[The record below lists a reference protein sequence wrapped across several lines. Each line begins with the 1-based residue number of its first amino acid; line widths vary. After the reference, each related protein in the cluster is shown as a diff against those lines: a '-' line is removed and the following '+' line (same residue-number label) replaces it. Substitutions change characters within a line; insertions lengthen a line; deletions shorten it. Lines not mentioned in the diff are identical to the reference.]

1 MKQKGLRYLIASAI
15 ITTALSLL
23 IGGFATMSVKNS
35 QIAVI
40 DSQLNT
46 IADSVRQ
53 NSDSPVSAALDS
65 AAEQDFNVTIALL
78 SSAGELTIINE
89 SQLNLRNPPSESVII
104 DSFQEAVTVE
114 VQEGYRLVSLNI
126 SGGDRLLI
134 ADSLKATNETFIE
147 NQKRLVLFTFLA
159 DLVAIALSYLV
170 IRRNNRK
177 LQADSLA
184 RMQSFLADASHELRT
199 PLTVIKGY
207 SEMLAKGQI
216 SVESDRQRAFD
227 RVNSEIVRMENLI
240 HDLLLLAELGETTI
254 PIREEV
260 DLSELLSSHSRD
272 FQTLHSQRSVTI
284 EIEDGI
290 SCLGS
295 ADHLRRLM
303 QNILNNI
310 SRHTP
315 GDAPV
320 RIQLSRNGK
329 KSFLRIEDGG
339 PGLPETSYRDG
350 IELLNRFDSSRSRE
364 TGGSGLGLSIIAA
377 IVHEHGGTLA
387 MRKSALGG
395 LAVEIT
401 F

>member
-1 MKQKGLRYLIASAI
+1 VKQKGLRYILASAI

-23 IGGFATMSVKNS
+23 IGGFATLSVKNS
-35 QIAVI
+35 QVAVI

-46 IADSVRQ
+46 IAESVRQ
-53 NSDSPVSAALDS
+53 NSDAPVSAALDS
-65 AAEQDFNVTIALL
+65 TAEQDFNVTIALV
-78 SSAGELTIINE
+78 SASGELTIINE
-89 SQLNLRNPPSESVII
+89 SQLNLTNPPNESVIN
-104 DSFQEAVTVE
+104 DSLLRAVTVDL
-114 VQEGYRLVSLNI
+114 QEGYRLVSLNI

-134 ADSLKATNETFIE
+134 ADSLKATNEAFIE

-159 DLVAIALSYLV
+159 DAVAIALSYVV

-177 LQADSLA
+177 MQADSLA

-216 SVESDRQRAFD
+216 SQESDRQIAFD

-240 HDLLLLAELGETTI
+240 HDLLLLAELGETTT
-254 PIREEV
+254 PVREEV
-260 DLSELLSSHSRD
+260 DLSELVSSYSRD
-272 FQTLHSQRSVTI
+272 FKTLNFHRSVAI
-284 EIEDGI
+284 EIEDGL

-295 ADHLRRLM
+295 IDHLKRLM

-315 GDAPV
+315 VDAPV
-320 RIQLSRNGK
+320 QIKLARHGK
-329 KSFLRIEDGG
+329 RVSLLIEDGG
-339 PGLPETSYRDG
+339 PGLPDSSYRDG
-350 IELLNRFDSSRSRE
+350 IELLNRFDSARSRE

-377 IVHEHGGTLA
+377 IVHEHGGMLA
-387 MRKSALGG
+387 LRKSALGG
-395 LAVEIT
+395 LAVEAII
-401 F
+401 

>member
-1 MKQKGLRYLIASAI
+1 MKQKSLRYLFASAI

-23 IGGFATMSVKNS
+23 IGGFATLSVKNS
-35 QIAVI
+35 QIQVI

-53 NSDSPVSAALDS
+53 NPNAPVSAALNS
-65 AAEQDFNVTIALL
+65 AAEQDFNVTIALV
-78 SSAGELTIINE
+78 SASGELSIINE
-89 SQLNLRNPPSESVII
+89 SQLNFQAPPI
-104 DSFQEAVTVE
+104 DSIISIAQNSATTVNAAE
-114 VQEGYRLVSLNI
+114 DYRLISISI
-126 SGGDRLLI
+126 SGGDRLLL
-134 ADSLKATNETFIE
+134 ADSLKASNETYSDNLI
-147 NQKRLVLFTFLA
+147 RLIIFTFAA
-159 DLVAIALSYLV
+159 DVIAISLSYLV

-184 RMQSFLADASHELRT
+184 RMQRFLADASHELRT

-216 SVESDRQRAFD
+216 SVESDRERAFE

-240 HDLLLLAELGETTI
+240 HDLLLLAELGETSV

-260 DLSELLSSHSRD
+260 DLSDLLSSHTRD
-272 FQTLHSQRSVTI
+272 FKTLNSQRSVSI
-284 EIEDGI
+284 DIEDGI
-290 SCLGS
+290 TCLGS
-295 ADHLRRLM
+295 TDHLRRLM

-315 GDAPV
+315 TTAPV
-320 RIQLSRNGK
+320 RIALSKNGK
-329 KSFLRIEDGG
+329 RTTLLIEDGG
-339 PGLPETSYRDG
+339 PGLPENSYRDG
-350 IELLNRFDSSRSRE
+350 IELLNRFDTARSRE

-387 MRKSALGG
+387 LRKSALGG
-395 LAVEIT
+395 LAVEVT
-401 F
+401 L

>member
-1 MKQKGLRYLIASAI
+1 MKQKGLRYLFASAI

-23 IGGFATMSVKNS
+23 IGGFATISVKNS

-40 DSQLNT
+40 DSQLNI

-53 NSDSPVSAALDS
+53 NSGAPVSAALDS
-65 AAEQDFNVTIALL
+65 AANQDFNVTIALI
-78 SSAGELTIINE
+78 SASGELTIINE
-89 SQLNLRNPPSESVII
+89 SQLDLRNPPTESVI
-104 DSFQEAVTVE
+104 SKSLQEAVTVDVE
-114 VQEGYRLVSLNI
+114 QGYRLVSINI

-134 ADSLKATNETFIE
+134 ADSLRATNETFIE

-159 DLVAIALSYLV
+159 DVVAIALSYLV

-216 SVESDRQRAFD
+216 SAESDRQRAFD

-240 HDLLLLAELGETTI
+240 HDLLLLAELGETTS
-254 PIREEV
+254 PIRKEV
-260 DLSELLSSHSRD
+260 DLSELLISHSRD
-272 FQTLHSQRSVTI
+272 FQTLHPQRTVTI
-284 EIEDGI
+284 EIEDQI

-295 ADHLRRLM
+295 IDHLRRLI
-303 QNILNNI
+303 QNILNNV

-315 GDAPV
+315 VDAPA
-320 RIQLSRNGK
+320 RIMLSRNGK
-329 KSFLRIEDGG
+329 KSIILVEDGG
-339 PGLPETSYRDG
+339 SGLPETSYRDG

-387 MRKSALGG
+387 MRKSTLGG
-395 LAVEIT
+395 LAVEVIL
-401 F
+401 

>member
-1 MKQKGLRYLIASAI
+1 MKQKYLRYLLASAI

-23 IGGFATMSVKNS
+23 IGGFATISVKNS

-40 DSQLNT
+40 DSQLNI

-53 NSDSPVSAALDS
+53 NSDAPVSAALDS
-65 AAEQDFNVTIALL
+65 AANQDFNVTIALI
-78 SSAGELTIINE
+78 SSSGELTIINE
-89 SQLNLRNPPSESVII
+89 SQLNLRNPPTESVI
-104 DSFQEAVTVE
+104 SKSLQEAVTVDVE
-114 VQEGYRLVSLNI
+114 EGYRLVSLNI

-134 ADSLKATNETFIE
+134 ADSLRATNETFIE

-159 DLVAIALSYLV
+159 DVVAIALSYLV

-207 SEMLAKGQI
+207 SEMLSKGQI
-216 SVESDRQRAFD
+216 SEESDRRKAFV

-240 HDLLLLAELGETTI
+240 HDLLLLAELGETSI
-254 PIREEV
+254 PIREEI
-260 DLSELLSSHSRD
+260 DFSELLTSFSRD
-272 FQTLHSQRSVTI
+272 FQTLNPERVVSV
-284 EIEDGI
+284 EVEDGI

-295 ADHLRRLM
+295 IDHMRRLI

-315 GDAPV
+315 EDAPV
-320 RIQLSRNGK
+320 RIQLTRSGK
-329 KSFLRIEDGG
+329 KTLLILEDGG
-339 PGLPETSYRDG
+339 PGLPDSSYRDG
-350 IELLNRFDSSRSRE
+350 IELLNRFDSARSRD

-377 IVHEHGGTLA
+377 LVHEHDGTLA
-387 MRKSALGG
+387 LRKSTLGG

-401 F
+401 L

>member
-1 MKQKGLRYLIASAI
+1 VKQKSLRSLFASAI

-23 IGGFATMSVKNS
+23 IGGFATISVKNS

-40 DSQLNT
+40 DSQLNI

-53 NSDSPVSAALDS
+53 NSEAPVSAALDS
-65 AAEQDFNVTIALL
+65 AANQDFNVTIALI
-78 SSAGELTIINE
+78 SFSGDLTIINE
-89 SQLNLRNPPSESVII
+89 SQLNLRNPPTESVINK
-104 DSFQEAVTVE
+104 SLQGAVTVDVE
-114 VQEGYRLVSLNI
+114 QGYRLVSLNI

-159 DLVAIALSYLV
+159 DVVAIALSYLV

-207 SEMLAKGQI
+207 SEMLSKGQI
-216 SVESDRQRAFD
+216 SEESDRQKAFA

-240 HDLLLLAELGETTI
+240 HDLLLLAELGETSL
-254 PIREEV
+254 PIRE
-260 DLSELLSSHSRD
+260 DIDFSELLTSFSRD
-272 FQTLHSQRSVTI
+272 FQTLNPKRKVTM

-290 SCLGS
+290 ICLGS
-295 ADHLRRLM
+295 IDHMRRLI

-310 SRHTP
+310 SRHIP
-315 GDAPV
+315 EEAPV
-320 RIQLSRNGK
+320 RIELSRSGRK
-329 KSFLRIEDGG
+329 TLLILEDGG
-339 PGLPETSYRDG
+339 PGLPDSSYRDG
-350 IELLNRFDSSRSRE
+350 IALLNRFDSARSRE

-377 IVHEHGGTLA
+377 IVHEHDGTLTL
-387 MRKSALGG
+387 RKSTLGG

-401 F
+401 L

>member
-1 MKQKGLRYLIASAI
+1 MKQKGLRYLFASAI

-23 IGGFATMSVKNS
+23 IGGFATISVKNS
-35 QIAVI
+35 EIAVI

-46 IADSVRQ
+46 IADFVRQ
-53 NSDSPVSAALDS
+53 NPSAPVSAALDS
-65 AAEQDFNVTIALL
+65 AAEQDFNVTIALV
-78 SSAGELTIINE
+78 SASGELTIINE
-89 SQLNLRNPPSESVII
+89 SQLDFVNLPSSSLISLAQI
-104 DSFQEAVTVE
+104 SAVTVSADE
-114 VQEGYRLVSLNI
+114 DYRLVSLNI

-134 ADSLKATNETFIE
+134 ADSLRATNETFID
-147 NQKRLVLFTFLA
+147 NQKRLILFTFLA
-159 DLVAIALSYLV
+159 DVVAIALSYLV

-216 SVESDRQRAFD
+216 SAESDRQRAFD

-240 HDLLLLAELGETTI
+240 HDLLLLAELGETTVS
-254 PIREEV
+254 IREEV
-260 DLSELLSSHSRD
+260 DLSELVSSHSRD
-272 FQTLHSQRSVTI
+272 FQTLHSQRTVTF
-284 EIEDGI
+284 EIEDGV

-315 GDAPV
+315 VDAQV
-320 RIQLSRNGK
+320 QIKLSRNGK
-329 KSFLRIEDGG
+329 KSLILIEDGG

-377 IVHEHGGTLA
+377 IVHEHGGNLA
-387 MRKSALGG
+387 LRKSTLGG
-395 LAVEIT
+395 LAVEVT
-401 F
+401 L

>member
-1 MKQKGLRYLIASAI
+1 MKQKGLRYILASAI

-23 IGGFATMSVKNS
+23 IGGFATISVKNS
-35 QIAVI
+35 QISVI

-53 NSDSPVSAALDS
+53 NSDAPVSAALDS
-65 AAEQDFNVTIALL
+65 AAEQDFNVTIALV
-78 SSAGELTIINE
+78 SASGELTIINE
-89 SQLNLRNPPSESVII
+89 SQLDLRNSPAESVI
-104 DSFQEAVTVE
+104 DNSLQQAVTVD
-114 VQEGYRLVSLNI
+114 VLEGYRLVALNI

-134 ADSLKATNETFIE
+134 ADSLKAINETFVE
-147 NQKRLVLFTFLA
+147 NLKRLVLFTFLA
-159 DLVAIALSYLV
+159 DAAAISLSYLV

-216 SVESDRQRAFD
+216 TVESDRQKAFD

-240 HDLLLLAELGETTI
+240 HDLLLLAELGETTE

-260 DLSELLSSHSRD
+260 DLSELFGSYARD
-272 FQTLHSQRSVTI
+272 FKTLNSERSVAI
-284 EIEDGI
+284 EIEDGLT
-290 SCLGS
+290 CLGS
-295 ADHLRRLM
+295 ADHLKRLIL
-303 QNILNNI
+303 NILNNI

-315 GDAPV
+315 VDAPV
-320 RIQLSRNGK
+320 EIKLSRNGK
-329 KSFLRIEDGG
+329 RISLLIEDGG

-350 IELLNRFDSSRSRE
+350 IELLNRFDTSRSRE
-364 TGGSGLGLSIIAA
+364 SGGSGLGLSIIAA

-387 MRKSALGG
+387 LRKSTLGG
-395 LAVEIT
+395 LAVEAII
-401 F
+401 

>member
-1 MKQKGLRYLIASAI
+1 MKQKGLRYLFASAI

-23 IGGFATMSVKNS
+23 IGGFATISVKNS

-40 DSQLNT
+40 DSQLNI

-53 NSDSPVSAALDS
+53 NSGAPVSAALDS
-65 AAEQDFNVTIALL
+65 AANQDFNVTIALI
-78 SSAGELTIINE
+78 SASGELTIINE
-89 SQLNLRNPPSESVII
+89 SQLNLRNPPTESVI
-104 DSFQEAVTVE
+104 SKSLQEAVTVDVE
-114 VQEGYRLVSLNI
+114 QGYRLVSINI

-134 ADSLKATNETFIE
+134 ADSLRATNETFIE

-159 DLVAIALSYLV
+159 DVVAIALSYLV

-216 SVESDRQRAFD
+216 SAESDRQRAFD

-240 HDLLLLAELGETTI
+240 HDLLLLAELGETTS
-254 PIREEV
+254 PVREEV
-260 DLSELLSSHSRD
+260 DLSELLFSHSRD
-272 FQTLHSQRSVTI
+272 FQTLHPQRTVTI
-284 EIEDGI
+284 EIEDQI

-295 ADHLRRLM
+295 IDHLRRLM
-303 QNILNNI
+303 QNILNNV

-315 GDAPV
+315 VDAPA
-320 RIQLSRNGK
+320 RIKLSRNGK
-329 KSFLRIEDGG
+329 KSIILIEDGG
-339 PGLPETSYRDG
+339 SGLPETSYRDG

-387 MRKSALGG
+387 MRKSTLGG
-395 LAVEIT
+395 LAVEVIL
-401 F
+401 

>member
-1 MKQKGLRYLIASAI
+1 MKQKGLRYILASAI

-23 IGGFATMSVKNS
+23 IGGFATISVKNS
-35 QIAVI
+35 QISVI

-53 NSDSPVSAALDS
+53 NSDAPVSAALDS
-65 AAEQDFNVTIALL
+65 AAEQDFNVTIALV
-78 SSAGELTIINE
+78 SASGELTIINE
-89 SQLNLRNPPSESVII
+89 SQLDLRNPPAESVI
-104 DSFQEAVTVE
+104 DNSLQQAVTVD
-114 VQEGYRLVSLNI
+114 VLEGYRLVALNI

-134 ADSLKATNETFIE
+134 ADSLKAINETFFE
-147 NQKRLVLFTFLA
+147 NLKRLVLFTFLA
-159 DLVAIALSYLV
+159 DAVAIALSYLV

-216 SVESDRQRAFD
+216 SVESDRQKAFD

-240 HDLLLLAELGETTI
+240 HDLLLLAELGETTK

-260 DLSELLSSHSRD
+260 DLSELLGSYARD
-272 FQTLHSQRSVTI
+272 FKTLNSERSVAI
-284 EIEDGI
+284 EIEDGLT
-290 SCLGS
+290 CLGS
-295 ADHLRRLM
+295 ADHLKRLIL
-303 QNILNNI
+303 NILNNI

-315 GDAPV
+315 VDAPV
-320 RIQLSRNGK
+320 EIKLSRNGK
-329 KSFLRIEDGG
+329 RVSLLIEDGG

-350 IELLNRFDSSRSRE
+350 IELLNRFDTSRSRE
-364 TGGSGLGLSIIAA
+364 SGGSGLGLSIIAA

-387 MRKSALGG
+387 LRKSTLGG

-401 F
+401 L

>member
-1 MKQKGLRYLIASAI
+1 VKQKGLRYILASAI

-23 IGGFATMSVKNS
+23 IGGFATISVKNS
-35 QIAVI
+35 QISVI

-53 NSDSPVSAALDS
+53 NSDAPVSAALDS
-65 AAEQDFNVTIALL
+65 AAEQDFNVTIALV
-78 SSAGELTIINE
+78 SASGELTIINE
-89 SQLNLRNPPSESVII
+89 SQLDLRNPPAESVI
-104 DSFQEAVTVE
+104 DNSLQQAVTVD
-114 VQEGYRLVSLNI
+114 VLEGYRLVALKI

-134 ADSLKATNETFIE
+134 ADSLRAINETFVE
-147 NQKRLVLFTFLA
+147 NLKRLVLFTFLA
-159 DLVAIALSYLV
+159 DAVAIALSYLV

-216 SVESDRQRAFD
+216 SVESDRQKAFD

-240 HDLLLLAELGETTI
+240 HDLLLLAELGETTE

-260 DLSELLSSHSRD
+260 DLSELLGSYARD
-272 FQTLHSQRSVTI
+272 FKTLNSERSVAI
-284 EIEDGI
+284 EIEDGLT
-290 SCLGS
+290 CLGS
-295 ADHLRRLM
+295 ADHLKRLIL
-303 QNILNNI
+303 NILNNI

-315 GDAPV
+315 VDAPV
-320 RIQLSRNGK
+320 EIKLSRNGK
-329 KSFLRIEDGG
+329 RVSLLIEDGG

-350 IELLNRFDSSRSRE
+350 IELLNRFDTSRSRE
-364 TGGSGLGLSIIAA
+364 SGGSGLGLSIIAA

-387 MRKSALGG
+387 LRKSTLGG
-395 LAVEIT
+395 LAVEAII
-401 F
+401 

>member
-1 MKQKGLRYLIASAI
+1 MKQKGLRYILASAI

-23 IGGFATMSVKNS
+23 IGGFATISVKNS
-35 QIAVI
+35 QISVI

-53 NSDSPVSAALDS
+53 NSDAPVSAALDS
-65 AAEQDFNVTIALL
+65 AAEQDFNVTIALV
-78 SSAGELTIINE
+78 SASGELTIINE
-89 SQLNLRNPPSESVII
+89 SQLDLRNPPAESVI
-104 DSFQEAVTVE
+104 DNSLQQAVTVD
-114 VQEGYRLVSLNI
+114 VLEGYRLVALNI

-134 ADSLKATNETFIE
+134 ADSLKAINETFFE
-147 NQKRLVLFTFLA
+147 NLKRLVLFTFLA
-159 DLVAIALSYLV
+159 DAVAIALSYLV

-216 SVESDRQRAFD
+216 SVESDRQKAFD

-240 HDLLLLAELGETTI
+240 HDLLLLAELGETTK

-260 DLSELLSSHSRD
+260 DLSELLGSYARD
-272 FQTLHSQRSVTI
+272 FKTLNSGRSVAI
-284 EIEDGI
+284 EIEDGLT
-290 SCLGS
+290 CLGS
-295 ADHLRRLM
+295 ADHLKRLIL
-303 QNILNNI
+303 NILNNI

-315 GDAPV
+315 VDAPV
-320 RIQLSRNGK
+320 EIKLSRNGK
-329 KSFLRIEDGG
+329 RVSLLIEDGG

-350 IELLNRFDSSRSRE
+350 IELLNRFDTSRSRE
-364 TGGSGLGLSIIAA
+364 SGGSGLGLSIIAA

-387 MRKSALGG
+387 LRKSTLGG

-401 F
+401 L

>member
-1 MKQKGLRYLIASAI
+1 MKQKGLRYILASAI

-23 IGGFATMSVKNS
+23 IGGFATLSVKNS

-46 IADSVRQ
+46 IAESVRQ
-53 NSDSPVSAALDS
+53 NSDAPVSAALDS
-65 AAEQDFNVTIALL
+65 AAEQDFNVTIALI
-78 SSAGELTIINE
+78 SASGELTIINE
-89 SQLNLRNPPSESVII
+89 SQLNLTNAPAESVINN
-104 DSFQEAVTVE
+104 SLLRAVTVDL
-114 VQEGYRLVSLNI
+114 QDGYRLVSLNI

-134 ADSLKATNETFIE
+134 ADSLKATNEAFIE

-159 DLVAIALSYLV
+159 DAVAIALSYIV

-177 LQADSLA
+177 MQADSLA

-216 SVESDRQRAFD
+216 SEEKDRQKAFD

-240 HDLLLLAELGETTI
+240 HDLLLLAELGETTT
-254 PIREEV
+254 PVREEV
-260 DLSELLSSHSRD
+260 DISELVSTYSRD
-272 FQTLHSQRSVTI
+272 FKTLNSQRSVEI
-284 EIEDGI
+284 EIEDGL

-295 ADHLRRLM
+295 IDHLKRLI

-315 GDAPV
+315 VDTPV
-320 RIQLSRNGK
+320 QIKLSKHGK
-329 KSFLRIEDGG
+329 RVSLLIEDGG

-387 MRKSALGG
+387 LRKGTLGG
-395 LAVEIT
+395 LAVEAI

>member
-1 MKQKGLRYLIASAI
+1 VKRKGLRYLFASAI

-23 IGGFATMSVKNS
+23 IGGFATISVKNS

-46 IADSVRQ
+46 IAASVRQ
-53 NSDSPVSAALDS
+53 NPSAPVSAALDS
-65 AAEQDFNVTIALL
+65 AAEQDFNVTIALV
-78 SSAGELTIINE
+78 SARGDLTIINE
-89 SQLNLRNPPSESVII
+89 SQLNLRNPPIESVII
-104 DSFQEAVTVE
+104 NSLQKAVTVD

-134 ADSLKATNETFIE
+134 ADSLRATNETFIE
-147 NQKRLVLFTFLA
+147 NQKRLILFTFLA

-216 SVESDRQRAFD
+216 SAESDRQRAFD

-240 HDLLLLAELGETTI
+240 HDLLLLAELGETTS

-272 FQTLHSQRSVTI
+272 FQMLHPQRTVTV
-284 EIEDGI
+284 EIEDGD

-295 ADHLRRLM
+295 IDHLKRLI

-315 GDAPV
+315 VDAPV
-320 RIQLSRNGK
+320 RIKLSRSGK
-329 KSFLRIEDGG
+329 KSLILIEDGG

-377 IVHEHGGTLA
+377 IVFEHGGTLA
-387 MRKSALGG
+387 MRKSTLGG
-395 LAVEIT
+395 LAVEVIL
-401 F
+401 

>member
-1 MKQKGLRYLIASAI
+1 MTQKSLRYLLASAI

-23 IGGFATMSVKNS
+23 IGGFATISVKNS

-46 IADSVRQ
+46 IADSVRK
-53 NSDSPVSAALDS
+53 NSDAPVSAALDS
-65 AAEQDFNVTIALL
+65 AAEQDFNVTIALV
-78 SSAGELTIINE
+78 SASGDLTIINE
-89 SQLNLRNPPSESVII
+89 SQLNLRNPPTESVI
-104 DSFQEAVTVE
+104 SKSLQRAVTVD

-134 ADSLKATNETFIE
+134 ADSLRATNETFIE

-216 SVESDRQRAFD
+216 LEESDRERAFG

-240 HDLLLLAELGETTI
+240 HDLLLLAELGETTV

-260 DLSELLSSHSRD
+260 DLSDLLTSFSRD
-272 FQTLHSQRSVTI
+272 FQTLNPERAVTI
-284 EIEDGI
+284 EIDGEI
-290 SCLGS
+290 FCQGS
-295 ADHLRRLM
+295 IEHLRRLI
-303 QNILNNI
+303 QNVFNNI

-315 GDAPV
+315 EDAPV
-320 RIQLSRNGK
+320 RIRLSRSGK
-329 KSFLRIEDGG
+329 KTLLILEDGG
-339 PGLPETSYRDG
+339 PGLPESSYRDG
-350 IELLNRFDSSRSRE
+350 IELLNRFDTSRSRE
-364 TGGSGLGLSIIAA
+364 LGGSGLGLSIIAA
-377 IVHEHGGTLA
+377 IVHEQDGTLA
-387 MRKSALGG
+387 LRKSTLGG

-401 F
+401 L

>member
-1 MKQKGLRYLIASAI
+1 MKQKGFRYLVASAI

-23 IGGFATMSVKNS
+23 IGGFATLSVKNS
-35 QIAVI
+35 QIKVI
-40 DSQLNT
+40 DNQLNT
-46 IADSVRQ
+46 IAESVRM
-53 NSDSPVSAALDS
+53 NSDAPVSAALDS
-65 AAEQDFNVTIALL
+65 AAEQDFNVTIALV
-78 SSAGELTIINE
+78 SASGELTIINE
-89 SQLNLRNPPSESVII
+89 SQLNLVTPPSKTVIT
-104 DSFQEAVTVE
+104 DAQTSAVTVNAD
-114 VQEGYRLVSLNI
+114 QEYRLISINI
-126 SGGDRLLI
+126 SGGDRLLL
-134 ADSLKATNETFIE
+134 ADSLKAANETFA
-147 NQKRLVLFTFLA
+147 NNLVRLILFTFAA
-159 DLVAIALSYLV
+159 DVVAIALSYLV

-207 SEMLAKGQI
+207 SEMLSKGQI

-240 HDLLLLAELGETTI
+240 HDLLLLAELGETSI

-260 DLSELLSSHSRD
+260 DLSELLGSRLRD
-272 FQTLHSQRSVTI
+272 FKTLHPQRMVRV

-290 SCLGS
+290 FCLGS
-295 ADHLRRLM
+295 ADHLQRLV

-315 GDAPV
+315 VDAPV
-320 RIQLSRNGK
+320 QVKLAREGK
-329 KSFLRIEDGG
+329 KITLLIEDGG
-339 PGLPETSYRDG
+339 PGLPETSYRGG

-377 IVHEHGGTLA
+377 IVHEHSGTLA
-387 MRKSALGG
+387 LRKSALGG
-395 LAVEIT
+395 LAVEVT
-401 F
+401 L

>member
-53 NSDSPVSAALDS
+53 NSDAPVSAALDS

-78 SSAGELTIINE
+78 SASGELTIINE
-89 SQLNLRNPPSESVII
+89 SQLNLRNPPIESVII
-104 DSFQEAVTVE
+104 NSLQKAVTVE
-114 VQEGYRLVSLNI
+114 AQEGYRLVSLNI

-159 DLVAIALSYLV
+159 DLVAISLSYLV

-295 ADHLRRLM
+295 VDHLRRLM

-310 SRHTP
+310 SLHTP
-315 GDAPV
+315 TDAPV

-401 F
+401 L

>member
-1 MKQKGLRYLIASAI
+1 MKQKSLRYLFASAI

-23 IGGFATMSVKNS
+23 IGGFATISVKNS

-40 DSQLNT
+40 DSQLKT

-53 NSDSPVSAALDS
+53 NPSAPVSAALDS
-65 AAEQDFNVTIALL
+65 AAEQDFNVTIGLV
-78 SSAGELTIINE
+78 SSAGSLTIINE
-89 SQLNLRNPPSESVII
+89 SQLNLQTPPSESAISSAQNSASTI
-104 DSFQEAVTVE
+104 DAEE
-114 VQEGYRLVSLNI
+114 DYRLISISI
-126 SGGDRLLI
+126 SGGDRLLL
-134 ADSLKATNETFIE
+134 ADSLKATDE
-147 NQKRLVLFTFLA
+147 NFSDNLIRLILFTCAA
-159 DLVAIALSYLV
+159 DLIAIALSYLV

-207 SEMLAKGQI
+207 SEMLSKGQI
-216 SVESDRQRAFD
+216 SAEGDRQRAFE

-240 HDLLLLAELGETTI
+240 HDLLLLAELGETSV

-260 DLSELLSSHSRD
+260 NLSDLLGSYSRD
-272 FQTLHSQRSVTI
+272 FKTLHSQRSVSI
-284 EIEDGI
+284 EIEEGLT
-290 SCLGS
+290 CLGS
-295 ADHLRRLM
+295 REHLRRLI

-315 GDAPV
+315 DDASV
-320 RIQLSRNGK
+320 HIKLSRSSK
-329 KSFLRIEDGG
+329 KLILLIEDGG
-339 PGLPETSYRDG
+339 PGLPENSYRDG

-364 TGGSGLGLSIIAA
+364 SGGSGLGLSIIAA
-377 IVHEHGGTLA
+377 IVHEHGGSLSL
-387 MRKSALGG
+387 RKGSLGG

-401 F
+401 L

>member
-1 MKQKGLRYLIASAI
+1 MKQKGFRYLIASAI

-65 AAEQDFNVTIALL
+65 AAEQDFNVTIALV
-78 SSAGELTIINE
+78 SAPGELTIINE

-104 DSFQEAVTVE
+104 DSLQQAVTVE

-295 ADHLRRLM
+295 VDHLRRLM

-315 GDAPV
+315 ADAPV

-377 IVHEHGGTLA
+377 IVHEHGGTLT

-395 LAVEIT
+395 LAVEVT
-401 F
+401 L

>member
-1 MKQKGLRYLIASAI
+1 VKQKGLRYILASAI

-23 IGGFATMSVKNS
+23 IGGFATLSVKNS

-46 IADSVRQ
+46 IAESVRQ
-53 NSDSPVSAALDS
+53 NSGAPVSAALDS
-65 AAEQDFNVTIALL
+65 AAEQDFNVTIALI
-78 SSAGELTIINE
+78 SASGELTIINE
-89 SQLNLRNPPSESVII
+89 SQLNLTNAPAESAINN
-104 DSFQEAVTVE
+104 SLLRAVTVDL
-114 VQEGYRLVSLNI
+114 QDGYRLVSLNI

-134 ADSLKATNETFIE
+134 ADSLKATNEAFIE

-159 DLVAIALSYLV
+159 DAVAIALSYIV

-177 LQADSLA
+177 MQADSLA
-184 RMQSFLADASHELRT
+184 RMQGFLADASHELRT

-216 SVESDRQRAFD
+216 SQEKDRQKAFD

-240 HDLLLLAELGETTI
+240 HDLLLLAELGETTT
-254 PIREEV
+254 PVREEV
-260 DLSELLSSHSRD
+260 DISELVSTYSRD
-272 FQTLHSQRSVTI
+272 FKTLNSQRSVEI
-284 EIEDGI
+284 EIEDGL

-295 ADHLRRLM
+295 IDHLKRLI

-315 GDAPV
+315 VDTPV
-320 RIQLSRNGK
+320 QIKLSKHGK
-329 KSFLRIEDGG
+329 RVSLLIEDGG

-387 MRKSALGG
+387 LRKGTLGG
-395 LAVEIT
+395 LAVEAI

>member
-1 MKQKGLRYLIASAI
+1 MKQKGLRYLFASAI

-23 IGGFATMSVKNS
+23 IGGFATISVKNS

-40 DSQLNT
+40 DSQLGI

-53 NSDSPVSAALDS
+53 NSGAPVSAALDS
-65 AAEQDFNVTIALL
+65 AANQDFNVTIALI
-78 SSAGELTIINE
+78 SSSGELTIINE
-89 SQLNLRNPPSESVII
+89 SQLNLRNPPTESVI
-104 DSFQEAVTVE
+104 SKSLQEAVTVDVE
-114 VQEGYRLVSLNI
+114 QGYRLISLNI

-134 ADSLKATNETFIE
+134 ADSLRTINETFIE
-147 NQKRLVLFTFLA
+147 NQKRLVFFTFLA

-216 SVESDRQRAFD
+216 SAESDRRRAFE

-240 HDLLLLAELGETTI
+240 HDLLLLAELGESTL

-260 DLSELLSSHSRD
+260 DLSELFNSHSRD
-272 FQTLHSQRSVTI
+272 FQTLHPQRTVRI
-284 EIEDGI
+284 EIEDGV

-303 QNILNNI
+303 QNILNNV

-315 GDAPV
+315 VDAPV
-320 RIQLSRNGK
+320 QIKVSQNGK
-329 KSFLRIEDGG
+329 KSLILIEDGG
-339 PGLPETSYRDG
+339 QGLPESSYRNG
-350 IELLNRFDSSRSRE
+350 IQMLNRFDTARSRE

-377 IVHEHGGTLA
+377 IVHEHDGTLA
-387 MRKSALGG
+387 LHKSTLGG
-395 LAVEIT
+395 LAVEIIL
-401 F
+401 

>member
-1 MKQKGLRYLIASAI
+1 MKQKYLRYLLASAI

-23 IGGFATMSVKNS
+23 IGGFATISVKNS

-40 DSQLNT
+40 DSQLNI

-53 NSDSPVSAALDS
+53 NSGAPVSAALDS
-65 AAEQDFNVTIALL
+65 AANQDFNVTIALI
-78 SSAGELTIINE
+78 SSSGELTIINE
-89 SQLNLRNPPSESVII
+89 SQLNLRNPPTESVI
-104 DSFQEAVTVE
+104 SKSLQEAVTVDVE
-114 VQEGYRLVSLNI
+114 EGYRLVSLNI

-134 ADSLKATNETFIE
+134 ADSLRATNETFIE

-159 DLVAIALSYLV
+159 DVVAIALSYLL

-207 SEMLAKGQI
+207 SEMLSKGQI
-216 SVESDRQRAFD
+216 SEESDRRKAFV

-240 HDLLLLAELGETTI
+240 HDLLLLAELGETSI
-254 PIREEV
+254 PIREEI
-260 DLSELLSSHSRD
+260 DFSELLTSFSRD
-272 FQTLHSQRSVTI
+272 FQTLNPERVVSV
-284 EIEDGI
+284 EVEDGI

-295 ADHLRRLM
+295 IDHMRRLI

-315 GDAPV
+315 EDAPV
-320 RIQLSRNGK
+320 RIQLTRSGK
-329 KSFLRIEDGG
+329 KTLLILEDGG
-339 PGLPETSYRDG
+339 PGLPDSSYREG
-350 IELLNRFDSSRSRE
+350 IELLNRFDSARSRD

-377 IVHEHGGTLA
+377 IVHEHDGTLA
-387 MRKSALGG
+387 LRKSTLGG

-401 F
+401 L

>member
-1 MKQKGLRYLIASAI
+1 VKQKGLRYLFASAI

-23 IGGFATMSVKNS
+23 IGGFATISVKNS

-40 DSQLNT
+40 DSQLNI

-53 NSDSPVSAALDS
+53 NSGAPVSAALDS
-65 AAEQDFNVTIALL
+65 AANQDFNVTIALI
-78 SSAGELTIINE
+78 SASGELTIINE
-89 SQLNLRNPPSESVII
+89 SQLNLRNPPTESVI
-104 DSFQEAVTVE
+104 SKSLQEAVTVDVE
-114 VQEGYRLVSLNI
+114 QGYRLVSINI

-134 ADSLKATNETFIE
+134 ADSLRATNETFIE

-159 DLVAIALSYLV
+159 DVVAIALSYLV

-216 SVESDRQRAFD
+216 SAESDRQRAFD

-240 HDLLLLAELGETTI
+240 HDLLLLAELGETTS
-254 PIREEV
+254 PVREEV
-260 DLSELLSSHSRD
+260 DLSELLFSHSRD
-272 FQTLHSQRSVTI
+272 FQTLHPQRTVTI
-284 EIEDGI
+284 EIEDQI

-295 ADHLRRLM
+295 IDHLRRLI
-303 QNILNNI
+303 QNILNNV

-315 GDAPV
+315 VDAPA
-320 RIQLSRNGK
+320 RIKLSRNGK
-329 KSFLRIEDGG
+329 KSIILIEDGG
-339 PGLPETSYRDG
+339 SGLPETSYRDG

-387 MRKSALGG
+387 MRKSTLGG
-395 LAVEIT
+395 LAVEVIL
-401 F
+401 